1 VRSCLVVWLV
11 FVAMVVLSAS
21 ARSVEADDLP
31 DCDDSSLLDSAAA
44 DEIEPPS
51 GTVPP
56 SPDLH
61 RHGVQS
67 APPLRTGRTAVN
79 DVFRPPTR

>member
-1 VRSCLVVWLV
+1 VRSVLVVWLV
-11 FVAMVVLSAS
+11 FVAMVVLSAN
-21 ARSVEADDLP
+21 ARGVQAFDLP
-31 DCDDSSLLDSAAA
+31 DYDDSSRFDSSAV

-51 GTVPP
+51 GTASP
-56 SPDLH
+56 SPNLH

-67 APPLRTGRTAVN
+67 EPPLRTGRTAVN